1 MSFDF
6 HTNWLSL
13 LFLIIAFSFLIFL
26 LYRATSPPLTAKKR
40 WLLSILRILAL
51 ASIFLVVAS
60 SIFSFTFK
68 QNLTPTL
75 AVLIDNSSSM
85 NFTDQDGSRKKVLE
99 SILASDFLKK
109 FPVNIN
115 LTHYHFS
122 DTLVKSSSADKPNLE
137 GKSTSLGNALS
148 YLKNEV
154 KEKNVVGALVL
165 SDGGDNFGPDPIKV
179 SSELDFPVYTVGI
192 GSQAFPQDV
201 AIEEIIYDEI
211 VYKDNSTPIEVS
223 VMSYGFA
230 NQKVPV
236 EIRENKNLLAR
247 QEIQLSGSGQNQKLV
262 LYLFPKE
269 EGLHRYNLSL
279 PHLSGELNYKNN
291 QRSFSLKVLKS
302 RVKVLAFTNNLSWE
316 FTFLKRFLESQK
328 NLDCSFVA
336 YGMNQKPLTKEFPRT
351 EKELEQYDLLISVNS
366 SIDFFRGKEERLN
379 TWVLKNGKSILMLL
393 GPEAP
398 ALARLNPNFKF
409 FPGKLNPAKAGFV
422 NFQLQLT
429 LEGKFNPITN
439 LASSESGNLKIWSSL
454 PPFLG
459 IAQVESVHSDA
470 KVLAAYSILPGE
482 EDLPGI
488 VIKNFPSGGK
498 VMATLAY
505 PFWRWDFLQWGFGNN
520 NQSYQTFWGN
530 SIRWLTAPEEKEK
543 LFVKTDK
550 LIYQSGEKVN
560 FQAQI
565 YNESFQ
571 KIPGAEIQV
580 KTGLRFENKNQVV
593 SDLILTEN
601 EPGNYKGELTAI
613 QPGRYF
619 YEASI
624 KKNGKLLGTTK
635 EEFVVDEFSL
645 EDQSLTMNKKLLT
658 QIAEVSGGKYYN
670 PEELESFS
678 KDLKLEKK
686 ILEKKRTIQLWN
698 HPVLLIFFIFFISLE
713 WFIRKKNQL
722 P

>member
-1 MSFDF
+1 M
-6 HTNWLSL
+6 LV
-13 LFLIIAFSFLIFL
+13 IFSFLIFL
-26 LYRATSPPLTAKKR
+26 FYRATSPPLTAQKR

-51 ASIFLVVAS
+51 ISIFLVVAS

-68 QNLTPTL
+68 QNLTPAL
-75 AVLIDNSSSM
+75 VVLIDNSSSM
-85 NFTDQDGSRKKVLE
+85 NFTDQEGSRKKVLE
-99 SILASDFLKK
+99 SILASGVLKK
-109 FPVNIN
+109 FPSNVN
-115 LTHYHFS
+115 LAYYSFS
-122 DTLVKSSSADKPNLE
+122 DTLVKFNLSDKLNLD
-137 GKSTSLGNALS
+137 GKSTSLGNALV

-165 SDGGDNFGPDPIKV
+165 SDGGDNFGSDPIKA
-179 SSELDFPVYTVGI
+179 SAELDFPIYTVGI
-192 GSQAFPQDV
+192 GSQVFPQDV
-201 AIEEIIYDEI
+201 AIEEINYDEI
-211 VYKDNSTPIEVS
+211 VYKDNPTPIEVS
-223 VMSYGFA
+223 VTSYGFA
-230 NQKVPV
+230 NQKIPV
-236 EIRENKNLLAR
+236 EIKENKNLLAR
-247 QEIQLSGSGQNQKLV
+247 EEIQLSGSGQKQKLV
-262 LYLFPKE
+262 LYLSPKE

-302 RVKVLAFTNNLSWE
+302 RVKVLVFTNNLSWE

-328 NLDCSFVA
+328 NLECSFVV
-336 YGMNQKPLTKEFPRT
+336 YGLNQKPLTKEFPRT
-351 EKELEQYDLLISVNS
+351 EQELRQYDLLISVNS
-366 SIDFFRGKEERLN
+366 TIDFFRGKEERLN
-379 TWVLKNGKSILMLL
+379 TWVLKNGKSILILL

-398 ALARLNPNFKF
+398 LLARLNPNLKF
-409 FPGKLNPAKAGFV
+409 FPVKLSLAKAGFA
-422 NFQLQLT
+422 NLQLQLT
-429 LEGKFNPITN
+429 PEGKFNPITN
-439 LASSESGNLKIWSSL
+439 LASSESENSKIWSSL

-470 KVLAAYSILPGE
+470 KVLTAYSVLPGE
-482 EDLPGI
+482 EDIPGI
-488 VIKNFPSGGK
+488 VIKNFPSGGR

-505 PFWRWDFLQWGFGNN
+505 PFWRWDFLQWGIGNN

-560 FQAQI
+560 FLAQI
-565 YNESFQ
+565 YDESFQ
-571 KIPGAEIQV
+571 KIPGAEIQI
-580 KTGLRFENKNQVV
+580 KTGPRLENKNQIV
-593 SDLILTEN
+593 SNLILIED
-601 EPGNYKGELTAI
+601 EPGNYEGELKAA

-624 KKNGKLLGTTK
+624 KKDGKLLGTTK
-635 EEFVVDEFSL
+635 GEFVVDEFSL

>member
-1 MSFDF
+1 M
-6 HTNWLSL
+6 
-13 LFLIIAFSFLIFL
+13 
-26 LYRATSPPLTAKKR
+26 
-40 WLLSILRILAL
+40 RILAL
-51 ASIFLVVAS
+51 TSIFLVVAS

-85 NFTDQDGSRKKVLE
+85 NFTDSEGSRKKILE
-99 SILASDFLKK
+99 SILASDFLKT
-109 FPVNIN
+109 FPFNVS
-115 LTHYHFS
+115 LAYYHFS
-122 DTLVKSSSADKPNLE
+122 DTLVKSSPADKLNLE
-137 GKSTSLGNALS
+137 EKSTSLGNALS

-154 KEKNVVGALVL
+154 KGKNVVGALIL
-165 SDGGDNFGPDPIKV
+165 SDGGDNFGPDPIKI
-179 SSELDFPVYTVGI
+179 SSELDFPVYTAGI
-192 GSQAFPQDV
+192 GSQVFPQDV

-211 VYKDNSTPIEVS
+211 VYKDNPTPIEVS
-223 VMSYGFA
+223 VTSYGFA
-230 NQKVPV
+230 NQKIPV
-236 EIRENKNLLAR
+236 EIREGKNLLAR
-247 QEIQLSGSGQNQKLV
+247 QEIPLSGSGQKQKLV
-262 LYLFPKE
+262 LYLSPKE

-291 QRSFSLKVLKS
+291 QRSFSLKILKS

-328 NLDCSFVA
+328 NLECSFVV
-336 YGMNQKPLTKEFPRT
+336 YGLNQKPLTKEFPRN
-351 EKELEQYDLLISVNS
+351 EKELEQYDLMISVNS
-366 SIDFFRGKEERLN
+366 TIDFFRGKEERFN
-379 TWVLKNGKSILMLL
+379 AWVLKDGKSILMLL
-393 GPEAP
+393 GPEVP
-398 ALARLNPNFKF
+398 ALVRLNPNFKF
-409 FPGKLNPAKAGFV
+409 FPGKPSPAKVGFA

-429 LEGKFNPITN
+429 PEGKFNPITN
-439 LASSESGNLKIWSSL
+439 LASSESENSKAWSSL

-470 KVLAAYSILPGE
+470 KVLAVYSVLPGE

-488 VIKNFPSGGK
+488 IIKNFPSGGK
-498 VMATLAY
+498 IMATLAY
-505 PFWRWDFLQWGFGNN
+505 PFWRCDFLQWGIGNN
-520 NQSYQTFWGN
+520 NQNYRTFWGN

-560 FQAQI
+560 FLAQI

-571 KIPGAEIQV
+571 KIPGAEIQIR
-580 KTGLRFENKNQVV
+580 TGLRLENKNQPV
-593 SDLILTEN
+593 SDLILIED
-601 EPGNYKGELTAI
+601 EPGNYRGELKAA

-624 KKNGKLLGTTK
+624 KKEGKLLGSSK
-635 EEFVVDEFSL
+635 GEFVVDEFSL

-698 HPVLLIFFIFFISLE
+698 HPLLLIFFILFISLE

>member
-51 ASIFLVVAS
+51 TSIFLVVAS
-60 SIFSFTFK
+60 SIFSFTFR
-68 QNLTPTL
+68 QNLTPAL

-85 NFTDQDGSRKKVLE
+85 NFRDQDGSRKKVLE

-109 FPVNIN
+109 FTVNVN
-115 LTHYHFS
+115 LTYYHFS
-122 DTLVKSSSADKPNLE
+122 DTLVKSNPADKLNLE
-137 GKSTSLGNALS
+137 GKSTSIGNALS
-148 YLKNEV
+148 YLKYEV
-154 KEKNVVGALVL
+154 KEKNVVGALIL
-165 SDGGDNFGPDPIKV
+165 SDGGDNFGPDPIKI

-192 GSQAFPQDV
+192 GSQVFPQDV

-211 VYKDNSTPIEVS
+211 VYKDNPTPIEVS
-223 VMSYGFA
+223 VTSYGFA
-230 NQKVPV
+230 NQRIPV

-247 QEIQLSGSGQNQKLV
+247 QEIQLSDSGQKQKLV
-262 LYLFPKE
+262 LYLSPKQ

-279 PHLSGELNYKNN
+279 PHLSQELNYKNN

-316 FTFLKRFLESQK
+316 FTFLKRYLENQK
-328 NLDCSFVA
+328 NLECSFVV
-336 YGMNQKPLTKEFPRT
+336 YGLNQKPLTKEFPRT

-366 SIDFFRGKEERLN
+366 TVDFFRGKEERFN
-379 TWVLKNGKSILMLL
+379 TRVLKDGKSILMLL

-409 FPGKLNPAKAGFV
+409 FPVKLSSAKAGLA

-429 LEGKFNPITN
+429 PEGKFNPITN
-439 LASSESGNLKIWSSL
+439 LASSESENSKIWSSL

-459 IAQVESVHSDA
+459 IAQVESVPSDA
-470 KVLAAYSILPGE
+470 KVLATYSILPGE

-498 VMATLAY
+498 VMTTLAY
-505 PFWRWDFLQWGFGNN
+505 PFWRWDFLQWGFGSNS
-520 NQSYQTFWGN
+520 QSYQTFWGN

-560 FQAQI
+560 FLAQV
-565 YNESFQ
+565 YDESFQ

-580 KTGLRFENKNQVV
+580 KTGSRFENKKQPV
-593 SDLILTEN
+593 SDLILTED
-601 EPGNYKGELTAI
+601 EPGNYKGELKAN

-619 YEASI
+619 YEASV
-624 KKNGKLLGTTK
+624 KKDGKLLGTPK
-635 EEFVVDEFSL
+635 GEFVVEEFSL

-658 QIAEVSGGKYYN
+658 QIAEVSGGKYYK

-678 KDLKLEKK
+678 KDLKLE
-686 ILEKKRTIQLWN
+686 
-698 HPVLLIFFIFFISLE
+698 
-713 WFIRKKNQL
+713 
-722 P
+722 